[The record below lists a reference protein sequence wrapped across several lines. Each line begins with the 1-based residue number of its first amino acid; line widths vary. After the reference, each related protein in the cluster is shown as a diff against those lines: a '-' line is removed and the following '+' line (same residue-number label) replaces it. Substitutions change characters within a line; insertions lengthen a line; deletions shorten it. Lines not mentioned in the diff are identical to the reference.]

1 MSSTSSALF
10 GDFLSKSKFRPETYN
25 PSSAL
30 SGLGQG
36 LNTNLSAPSAPGGAL
51 GGTSGFIG
59 SPEMQLLREEQDP
72 FVKTELLR
80 RMGEERDMKNLA
92 GIIKTLRDQQREDR
106 LAARPLEFQELVAT
120 NLLNTI
126 TRIPGQI
133 AAARQMYGPEAATAF
148 RKQTESFNAP
158 AVPRYF

>member
-10 GDFLSKSKFRPETYN
+10 GDFLSKSKFRPGTYN
-25 PSSAL
+25 PSSVL
-30 SGLGQG
+30 GGLGQG
-36 LNTNLSAPSAPGGAL
+36 LNTNLSAPSTSGGTL
-51 GGTSGFIG
+51 GGNSGFIG
-59 SPEMQLLREEQDP
+59 SPEMQILRDEKDP
-72 FVKTELLR
+72 FVKMELLR
-80 RMGEERDMKNLA
+80 RMGEEREMKNLP

-133 AAARQMYGPEAATAF
+133 AAARQMYGPEAATAAGRQMQNF
-148 RKQTESFNAP
+148 SAP